1 MVALFLVCLRSADIH
16 LCLIWDTTKC
26 QLRYLSSDSSVGSP
40 KWDIFC
46 KTQWFLGRHSFM
58 ARPQET
64 DFIFGKKDISPFF
77 SLLVRTQPGFFLKV
91 WKPSVFQTFKKNSGW
106 VLTKSGAFLEC
117 LVSIC
122 KASIDMLLFELFL
135 DKFTRMWAV
144 TKLNLKKPITLYIV
158 LAEKLFLKTHLHA
171 SLFSAF
177 IYFCVMTI
185 DVNLLPKLL
194 DFQLLNRRIF
204 YILTRYFF
212 TTFSFQ

>member
-26 QLRYLSSDSSVGSP
+26 QLRYLSSDSFVGSP

-64 DFIFGKKDISPFF
+64 DFIFGKKTLVPFF
-77 SLLVRTQPGFFLKV
+77 HFWWGPNPDFFLKV
-91 WKPSVFQTFKKNSGW
+91 WKPSVFQTFKKNSGS
-106 VLTKSGAFLEC
+106 VLTKKGAFLEC

-158 LAEKLFLKTHLHA
+158 LAEKLFLITHL
-171 SLFSAF
+171 
-177 IYFCVMTI
+177 
-185 DVNLLPKLL
+185 P
-194 DFQLLNRRIF
+194 
-204 YILTRYFF
+204 RYFLRLF
-212 TTFSFQ
+212 TFM